1 MNLSQDTS
9 SLLKTS
15 FRQKGTSSQG
25 KLIKGFI
32 QDATLKTNISS
43 IPSKFETIIYT
54 KPSKKAFGTSSNR
67 FYSTKLENIKD
78 LPGPGYYN
86 FDLNA
91 NESIEP
97 TKAGNSGFLSKTNRN
112 PFSMKYQNSGPGP
125 GSYDAKN
132 ASFTSNFTHS
142 TGITKES
149 TFSLKK
155 DEPEKKKDPP
165 KPKIIL
171 PGPGEY
177 NPKNSLVSKENRTY
191 LSSFVSQVARD
202 EYMGLKASPD
212 PGQYEIRREI
222 LRKETFKHNG
232 PSSSFVNPEKIK
244 KQPQHTTR
252 ELLDLFANN
261 KPSNRFEIPGPG
273 FYTTGKDICVA
284 NVANLAEK
292 EAGKDGNDIQI
303 PNSWIFKTGIKN
315 RFGDFYD
322 KNFEKNL
329 GKEMPG
335 PGAYVVKNGS
345 TGTEERREVSGAVFM
360 SESGREPF
368 GNLKGKL
375 KLGPNPVVP
384 FLIPRNRTYHLNLER
399 KWV

>member
-1 MNLSQDTS
+1 MMNLSQDSS

-25 KLIKGFI
+25 RLVKGFI

-67 FYSTKLENIKD
+67 FYSTKLENVKD

-86 FDLNA
+86 FGLNP
-91 NESIEP
+91 NDSIDP
-97 TKAGNSGFLSKTNRN
+97 SKIGNSGFLSKTNRN
-112 PFSMKYQNSGPGP
+112 PFSMKYTNSGPGP

-132 ASFTSNFTHS
+132 ASFSSNLTHS
-142 TGITKES
+142 TGLTKES

-155 DEPEKKKDPP
+155 EDLEKKKDPP

-177 NPKNSLVSKENRTY
+177 NPKNSLLSKENRTY

-202 EYMGLKASPD
+202 KYIGLKSSPD
-212 PGQYEIRREI
+212 PGQYEIRGDI
-222 LRKETFKHNG
+222 LKKDSYKHNG
-232 PSSSFVNPEKIK
+232 PSSSFVHPEKTK
-244 KQPQHTTR
+244 KKPQHTTR
-252 ELLDLFANN
+252 ELLDLFSNN

-273 FYTTGKDICVA
+273 FYTTGQDITVA
-284 NVANLAEK
+284 HIASGAEK
-292 EAGKDGNDIQI
+292 EAGNDGKEGVT

-322 KNFEKNL
+322 KDFERKS

-368 GNLKGKL
+368 GNWKGR
-375 KLGPNPVVP
+375 LGPNPVVP

>member
-1 MNLSQDTS
+1 MNFSQDTS
-9 SLLKTS
+9 SILKTS
-15 FRQKGTSSQG
+15 FRQKGASSQG
-25 KLIKGFI
+25 KLVKGFI

-86 FDLNA
+86 FGFNA
-91 NESIEP
+91 NDSNESE
-97 TKAGNSGFLSKTNRN
+97 KVGNSGFLSKTNRN
-112 PFSMKYQNSGPGP
+112 PFSMKYPNSGPGP

-132 ASFTSNFTHS
+132 TSFASNFTHS

-155 DEPEKKKDPP
+155 DDLDKKKDTS

-177 NPKNSLVSKENRTY
+177 NPKNSILSKENRTY

-202 EYMGLKASPD
+202 EYIGLKASPD

-222 LRKETFKHNG
+222 LKKESFKHNG
-232 PSSSFVNPEKIK
+232 PSPSFVYPEKNK
-244 KQPQHTTR
+244 MKPKHTTR

-261 KPSNRFEIPGPG
+261 KLSNRFEIPGPG
-273 FYTTGKDICVA
+273 FYTTGKDISVA
-284 NVANLAEK
+284 HIANQTEKQLGNDGK
-292 EAGKDGNDIQI
+292 EAEI
-303 PNSWIFKTGIKN
+303 PNSWIFKTGLKN

-322 KNFEKNL
+322 KDFEKNL

-360 SESGREPF
+360 SESVREPF

-375 KLGPNPVVP
+375 GPNTLVP